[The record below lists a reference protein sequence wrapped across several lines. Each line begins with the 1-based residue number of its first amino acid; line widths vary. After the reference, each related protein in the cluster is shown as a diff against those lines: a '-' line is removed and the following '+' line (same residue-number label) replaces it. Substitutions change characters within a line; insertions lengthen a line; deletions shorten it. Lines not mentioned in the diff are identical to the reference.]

1 MKTISDTK
9 KEMFVGAPPGWALR
23 RPKSFLQAAYDF
35 LGAPLRMIFL
45 PDHLSE
51 RLHLTSLRAERL
63 ARVLPVLSGRILDVG
78 AGNNMLINL
87 YRKIDMEDR
96 PDQSIGVDVVDW
108 GGDCM
113 ILPDCSRL
121 PFPDASFDTVS
132 FVACI
137 NHIPERSEAL
147 KEARRV
153 LRPGGRI
160 VLTMIGRFIGGIG
173 HAIWWYSED
182 KHREIADGEVMGMD
196 RAEIRELLSSAGF
209 SPPREQTFLYGLNTL
224 YVANR

>member
-1 MKTISDTK
+1 MKTMSDNK
-9 KEMFVGAPPGWALR
+9 KTMFVGAPPAWALR
-23 RPKSFLQAAYDF
+23 RPKTLLQAVYDF
-35 LGAPLRMIFL
+35 LGAPLRMILL

-78 AGNNMLINL
+78 AGDNMLINL
-87 YRKIDMEDR
+87 HRNSGLDR
-96 PDQSIGVDVVDW
+96 ADQSVGVDVVDW

-137 NHIPERSEAL
+137 NHIPERSDAL
-147 KEARRV
+147 KEAHRV

-182 KHREIADGEVMGMD
+182 KHREIAAGEVMGMD
-196 RAEIRELLSSAGF
+196 GAEIRELLSSAGF

>member
-1 MKTISDTK
+1 
-9 KEMFVGAPPGWALR
+9 
-23 RPKSFLQAAYDF
+23 
-35 LGAPLRMIFL
+35 
-45 PDHLSE
+45 
-51 RLHLTSLRAERL
+51 
-63 ARVLPVLSGRILDVG
+63 
-78 AGNNMLINL
+78 
-87 YRKIDMEDR
+87 
-96 PDQSIGVDVVDW
+96 
-108 GGDCM
+108 M

-121 PFPDASFDTVS
+121 PFPDASFDTVC

-196 RAEIRELLSSAGF
+196 RAEIRQLLSSAGF
-209 SPPREQTFLYGLNTL
+209 SQPREQTFLYGLNTL